1 MTKLD
6 PDNQVVQLNI
16 LLDRE
21 RAALI
26 AGDFAGLEK
35 LTNEKENLLAQIDEA
50 RAGSVDLPPLREK
63 MVRNQEL
70 LSGAMEG
77 IRAVARRLSDL
88 QKAKKGTDVYDGN
101 GRKTHLSARVTPT
114 VEKRA

>member
-6 PDNQVVQLNI
+6 DDNQVVQLNI
-16 LLDRE
+16 LLDQE

-35 LTNEKENLLAQIDEA
+35 IAGEKEDLIAQIDVTRA
-50 RAGSVDLPPLREK
+50 RSADLPPLREK

-77 IRAVARRLSDL
+77 IRTVARRLSDL
-88 QKAKKGTDVYDGN
+88 QQARKGTDVYDGN